1 MAKKTKKLVFN
12 IVVGLLLVGG
22 IVWVFSH
29 FVHLGNVEFTDNAQ
43 IQQQIVPVNSRVQ
56 GFIKEIRF
64 KEYQPVHKG
73 DTLVLIE
80 DAEFRFRLAQAE
92 ADYQNALIGKKAM
105 GTTIQTTQSNIG
117 VTDATIEE
125 AKARLEN
132 AEREQT
138 RYKNLLAQK
147 AVTQQQ
153 FDDINTNY
161 RATKARFDQLLR
173 QRNST
178 ALVKSEQNIRLNQ
191 NDAAIKLAKAA
202 LDLARLNLSYTVIVA
217 PCDGVTGRKNIQ
229 EGQLIQPGQALLDVV
244 NSNEKWI
251 IANYRET
258 QTANIRPGMPVEVKV
273 DAVPGITFSGT
284 VQSLSKA
291 TGSSYSLFPQDNS
304 AGNFVKVEQRIPVRI
319 VLSAQNKPEDLAR
332 LSKGMNVECEVNY

>member
-56 GFIKEIRF
+56 GFIKEIGF

-229 EGQLIQPGQALLDVV
+229 EGQLIQPGQVLLDVV

-273 DAVPGITFSGT
+273 DAVPGITFRGT

-319 VLSAQNKPEDLAR
+319 IFSTQNKPEDMVR

>member
-1 MAKKTKKLVFN
+1 MATKTKKLVFN

-22 IVWVFSH
+22 IMWVFSH

-43 IQQQIVPVNSRVQ
+43 VQQQIVPVNSRVQ
-56 GFIKEIRF
+56 GFIKAIRF

-117 VTDATIEE
+117 MTDATIEE

-132 AEREQT
+132 AEKEQT

-161 RATKARFDQLLR
+161 RAAKARFDQLQR

-178 ALVKSEQNIRLNQ
+178 TLVKSEQNIRLNQ

-202 LDLARLNLSYTVIVA
+202 FDLARLNLSYTVIVA

-244 NSNEKWI
+244 DANEKWI

-258 QTANIRPGMPVEVKV
+258 QTANICQGMPVEVKV
-273 DAVPGITFSGT
+273 DAVPGITFKGI
-284 VQSLSKA
+284 VQTLSRA

-319 VLSAQNKPEDLAR
+319 VFANTNKPNDLAR
-332 LSKGMNVECEVNY
+332 LSKGMNVECEVKY

>member
-29 FVHLGNVEFTDNAQ
+29 FIHLGNVEFTDNAQ
-43 IQQQIVPVNSRVQ
+43 IQQQIVPINSRVQ
-56 GFIKEIRF
+56 GFVKEIRF

-80 DAEFRFRLAQAE
+80 DAEFRYRLAQAE

-132 AEREQT
+132 AAKEQT

-161 RATKARFDQLLR
+161 RAAKARFDQLLR

-178 ALVKSEQNIRLNQ
+178 SLVKSEQNIRLNQ

-202 LDLARLNLSYTVIVA
+202 FELARLNLSYTVIVA

-273 DAVPGITFSGT
+273 DAVPGITFKGV

-291 TGSSYSLFPQDNS
+291 TGASYSLFPQDNS

-319 VLSAQNKPEDLAR
+319 VLSAQNKPDDLAQ

>member
-1 MAKKTKKLVFN
+1 
-12 IVVGLLLVGG
+12 
-22 IVWVFSH
+22 
-29 FVHLGNVEFTDNAQ
+29 
-43 IQQQIVPVNSRVQ
+43 
-56 GFIKEIRF
+56 
-64 KEYQPVHKG
+64 
-73 DTLVLIE
+73 LVLIE
-80 DAEFRFRLAQAE
+80 DAEFRYRLAQAE

-117 VTDATIEE
+117 MTDATIEE

-132 AEREQT
+132 AEKEQT

-161 RATKARFDQLLR
+161 RAAKARFDQLLR

-178 ALVKSEQNIRLNQ
+178 SLVKSEQNIRLNQ

-202 LDLARLNLSYTVIVA
+202 FELARLNLSYTVIVA

-244 NSNEKWI
+244 NSNEKWV

-273 DAVPGITFSGT
+273 DAIPGVTFKGV
-284 VQSLSKA
+284 VQTLSKA
-291 TGSSYSLFPQDNS
+291 TGASYSLFPQDNS

-319 VLSAQNKPEDLAR
+319 VFSAQNKSEDLAQ

>member
-29 FVHLGNVEFTDNAQ
+29 FIHLGNVEFTDNAQ
-43 IQQQIVPVNSRVQ
+43 VQQQIVPVNSRVQ

-80 DAEFRFRLAQAE
+80 DAEFRYRLAQAE

-132 AEREQT
+132 AEKEQT

-161 RATKARFDQLLR
+161 RAAKARFDQLLR

-178 ALVKSEQNIRLNQ
+178 SLVKSEQNIRLNQ

-202 LDLARLNLSYTVIVA
+202 FELARLNLSYTVIVA

-244 NSNEKWI
+244 NSNEKWV

-258 QTANIRPGMPVEVKV
+258 QTANIRPSMPVEVKV
-273 DAVPGITFSGT
+273 DAIPGVTFKGV
-284 VQSLSKA
+284 VQTLSRA

-319 VLSAQNKPEDLAR
+319 VFSAQNKPEDLAQ

>member
-202 LDLARLNLSYTVIVA
+202 VDLARLNLSYTVIVA

-319 VLSAQNKPEDLAR
+319 VLSAQNKPEDVAR